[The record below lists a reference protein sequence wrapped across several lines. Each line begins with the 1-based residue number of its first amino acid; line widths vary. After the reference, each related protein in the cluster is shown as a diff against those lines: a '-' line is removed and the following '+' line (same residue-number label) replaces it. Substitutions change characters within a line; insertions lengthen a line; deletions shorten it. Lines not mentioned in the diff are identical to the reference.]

1 MDYRIAI
8 VDDEPNLVEALY
20 DLLRQRLEDTGELLR
35 AYSATEFCSLIL
47 HTPVDIV
54 VSDILMP
61 GDSSGGL

>member
-8 VDDEPNLVEALY
+8 VDNKPNLVEALC
-20 DLLRQRLEDTGELLR
+20 DLLRQRLEDTAEILR
-35 AYSATEFCSLIL
+35 AYSATEFCSLFL

-61 GDSSGGL
+61 DDFSGGL

>member
-20 DLLRQRLEDTGELLR
+20 DLLRQRLEDTAEILR
-35 AYSATEFCSLIL
+35 AYSATEFSSLIL

-61 GDSSGGL
+61 DDSSDRL